1 MKYLKI
7 FLCSMCLTALG
18 SLGFGQEIRMDEP
31 QDIIGPDDLEVEVV
45 DKNCWVELYED
56 TDFDVD
62 DPHIKIRGPFEAGSL
77 EALAGQDW
85 HDEIQS
91 LMVGPSATVFAYEEP
106 GFSGTEVVFV
116 ANQKVGELGELDM
129 SDDIES
135 LKVQCTQ
142 G

>member
-1 MKYLKI
+1 MKYFQI
-7 FLCSMCLTALG
+7 FLSSVCLTALAG
-18 SLGFGQEIRMDEP
+18 LGFSQEIRMEEP
-31 QDIIGPDDLEVEVV
+31 KDIIGAHELEVEIV

-56 TDFDVD
+56 SDFDVD
-62 DPHIKIRGPFEAGSL
+62 DSYVRIKGPFEAGSL

-85 HDEIQS
+85 SDEIQS
-91 LMVGPSATVFAYEEP
+91 IMVGPSATVFAYEDP

-116 ANQKVGELGELDM
+116 ADQKVGELADLNM

-135 LKVQCTQ
+135 LKVQCGQ

>member
-1 MKYLKI
+1 M
-7 FLCSMCLTALG
+7 
-18 SLGFGQEIRMDEP
+18 EEP
-31 QDIIGPDDLEVEVV
+31 QDIIGNNELEVEIV

-62 DPHIKIRGPFEAGSL
+62 DPYVRIKGPFEAGSL

-85 HDEIQS
+85 SDEIQS
-91 LMVGPSATVFAYEEP
+91 ILVGPNAIMFAYEDP

-116 ANQKVGELGELDM
+116 ANQKVGELAELNM

-135 LKVQCTQ
+135 LKVQC
-142 G
+142 GEG

>member
-1 MKYLKI
+1 MKYVHI
-7 FLCSMCLTALG
+7 FLTSVWLTALAG
-18 SLGFGQEIRMDEP
+18 LGFGQEIRMEEP
-31 QDIIGPDDLEVEVV
+31 RDIIGANELEMEIV

-62 DPHIKIRGPFEAGSL
+62 DPHVKIGGPFEAGSL

-85 HDEIQS
+85 NDEIQS
-91 LMVGPSATVFAYEEP
+91 LMVGPSATVFAYEDP

-116 ANQKVGELGELDM
+116 ANQKVGELGELDL

-135 LKVQCTQ
+135 LKVQCNLS
-142 G
+142 